1 MPEHRQATAPPRPPT
16 RSAAPARWSRLAWQ
30 RMRHFLW
37 LKAIG
42 ITLFCWIFFV
52 AYFHLLRHP
61 QAPPLQM
68 PLTALDHAIAFTPW
82 AFAPYVSLWFYVG
95 IPVVLQANLG
105 RAIVYGAW
113 AGALCLTGL
122 AFFYFVPTAIPPLT
136 RAGDT
141 ANHLGFTMLQGVDA
155 AGNACPSLH
164 VATALF
170 SALWIERLLRE
181 VQAPAWPRALNGGWF
196 VLIAYS
202 TLAIKQHVVLDV
214 LAGVLLGAVF
224 GAASL
229 SWRGRVQQATATP
242 ERI

>member
-1 MPEHRQATAPPRPPT
+1 
-16 RSAAPARWSRLAWQ
+16 
-30 RMRHFLW
+30 MRHFLW

-68 PLTALDHAIAFTPW
+68 PLTALDHAIAFAPW

-95 IPVVLQANLG
+95 IPVVLQANLRG
-105 RAIVYGAW
+105 ALVYGAW
-113 AGALCLTGL
+113 AGVLCLTGL

-136 RAGDT
+136 RAGEV
-141 ANHLGFTMLQGVDA
+141 ANHLGFSVLQGVDA

-170 SALWIERLLRE
+170 CGWRTHALLRE
-181 VQAPAWPRALNGGWF
+181 LGVPGVLRLAQLAWLALIIF
-196 VLIAYS
+196 S
-202 TLAIKQHVVLDV
+202 TLAIKQHVWWDV
-214 LAGVLLGAVF
+214 LAGAALAAAVAGVAWRAGATSQPPRYSA
-224 GAASL
+224 G
-229 SWRGRVQQATATP
+229 
-242 ERI
+242 